1 MTATARSY
9 RAVLLSGLIFISICT
24 VGVTPVGAIASTDTS
39 ETAPVTSV
47 RDAPMVLQTGGV
59 DNTSSSSTTNSS
71 MRSIRYVDPSN
82 ISTTPPRETSLE
94 RAGLQIAESL
104 GVRLEVSANELV
116 EQNYSAAES
125 NLGEAYRN
133 DAIRLTEIAEATEN
147 ASDDQL
153 AEALAAAGENQREAV
168 NKTRQFRTL
177 YTEYQRARASQNEA
191 RAREV
196 AKELA
201 AATKEL
207 NQTSTSLTSTYANLS
222 DLNETRANRAQQR
235 IEQALSQAEQ
245 LAENAQQST
254 YIETR
259 LSVTAVSQTTSPT
272 QPLSISGRLEDI
284 DGTPLTNRTVELT
297 TPRGLVQ
304 SQTNTNGE
312 FTITHAP
319 IQISAG
325 ETPLTVRY
333 VPQATAGFRESET
346 TVSPQISSLPSTLA
360 VTSAPERLSNAS
372 TTNVSGEVMVAGQ
385 ALAGVPVRVLVGETV
400 LEETE
405 TTERGTFQVPISPP
419 ITTQTGEYTLTIEA
433 SDTGQAVEPTADKR
447 PVMIEPVET
456 NLTVSATRTNT
467 TTVAVDGQL
476 TRTDEQPLP
485 PQLLPITIGNQAVG
499 YVQTDQTGQFGSKF
513 TLTEA
518 HPAIDGTEQT
528 TPVAVQFT
536 NETTHIAPAR
546 ASTTVTFFPRQGLLG
561 YGIPALVWVGGI
573 VGGVLVVGGVIAVWY
588 YRNKTK
594 ENTESAQSDQLTVPG
609 STDTAESPS
618 DTTHEPP
625 ASLFERA
632 EAALDTTPEQ
642 ALQLGYLAARRA
654 LAEELDDENALSKLS
669 TTHWEFYR
677 AVESTDIIDEELT
690 RAFESLTQAY
700 EHSTYTT
707 DTTTTEAVEDVLVPI
722 RSQLTSDEN
731 QK

>member
-1 MTATARSY
+1 MTSPARSY

-24 VGVTPVGAIASTDTS
+24 AGVTPVGAIASTGAS
-39 ETAPVTSV
+39 ETAPVTSIQG
-47 RDAPMVLQTGGV
+47 APMVLQTGEI

-71 MRSIRYVDPSN
+71 MRSIRYVNPSN
-82 ISTTPPRETSLE
+82 VSTAPPRETSLE

-125 NLGEAYRN
+125 ELGEAYRN
-133 DAIRLTEIAEATEN
+133 DAVRLTEIAEATEN

-153 AEALAAAGENQREAV
+153 AEALAVAGANQREAV
-168 NKTRQFRTL
+168 NETKQFRTL
-177 YTEYQRARASQNEA
+177 YTEYQRARASQNET
-191 RAREV
+191 RAREA

-201 AATKEL
+201 AATEEL
-207 NQTSTSLTSTYANLS
+207 NQTSTNLTSTYANLS
-222 DLNETRANRAQQR
+222 DLNETRSDRAQQR
-235 IEQALSQAEQ
+235 IEQALTQAER
-245 LAENAQQST
+245 LAENARQST

-259 LSVTAVSQTTSPT
+259 LSVTAVSQTASPT

-284 DGTPLTNRTVELT
+284 DGNPLTNRTVELT
-297 TPRGLVQ
+297 TPGEPVQ
-304 SQTNTNGE
+304 SQTNANGE

-319 IQISAG
+319 IEISAG
-325 ETPLTVRY
+325 ETPLTVQY

-346 TVSPQISSLPSTLA
+346 TVSPQISSLPSALT
-360 VTSAPERLSNAS
+360 VTSAPERLSNTS
-372 TTNVSGEVMVAGQ
+372 TTNVSGEVMIAEQ
-385 ALAGVPVRVLVGETV
+385 ALAGVPVRVRVGETV
-400 LEETE
+400 LGETN

-433 SDTGQAVEPTADKR
+433 GDTGQAVEPTTDKR
-447 PVMIEPVET
+447 PVTIEPVET
-456 NLTVSATRTNT
+456 NLTVSAARTNT

-476 TRTDEQPLP
+476 TRTDDQPLP
-485 PQLLPITIGNQAVG
+485 PQLLPITIGNQTAG
-499 YVQTDQTGQFGSKF
+499 YVQIDQAGQFASEF

-528 TPVAVQFT
+528 TPVAVQFA
-536 NETTHIAPAR
+536 NEATHLAPAR

-561 YGIPALVWVGGI
+561 YGIPALVWISGM

-588 YRNKTK
+588 YRNETT
-594 ENTESAQSDQLTVPG
+594 EDTESAQSDQLTVSG

-632 EAALDTTPEQ
+632 ETALDATPEQ

-654 LAEELDDENALSKLS
+654 LAQELDSENALSKLS

-677 AVESTDIIDEELT
+677 AVESTEKIDEELT

-700 EHSTYTT
+700 EHSTYTA
-707 DTTTTEAVEDVLVPI
+707 DTTTTEAVEDVLTAV
-722 RSQLTSDEN
+722 RSQLTGDEN